1 MIHEKSKPPVQT
13 KNEKDNRTRLQEV
26 EGPNVSPP
34 LVVAENPIICL
45 FLGVGN

>member
-1 MIHEKSKPPVQT
+1 MIHENSKPPVQT

-34 LVVAENPIICL
+34 LVVAENPIIFVY
-45 FLGVGN
+45 FLA